1 MVNENNNMNRIRILG
16 SCSSELQTL
25 PTSLNGSATLTKTD
39 PTVSWLLAL
48 CLTLTASQE
57 ILEYSVS
64 VVESRIFNNSVFI
77 FITSGPES

>member
-25 PTSLNGSATLTKTD
+25 PTSLNGRATLTKTD
-39 PTVSWLLAL
+39 PTASWLLAL

-77 FITSGPES
+77 SITSGPES